1 MVVSNTQRSGQRRQR
16 QCGGVPSERDV
27 LVPVVIGSTIR
38 KKKDTMNY
46 IDHDDT
52 ILSKVMGGTG
62 IGGSGTTTTTGLVVN
77 DPLGLCLVAEGT
89 LVAPPPTSSSAVS
102 LSTTTNPHLERHR
115 QPYYGTYTN
124 IVQLAQQLSFQV
136 PSITATTT
144 TQPPDTTTTPTTTT
158 TPISHHQHSNRVVVV
173 TIETDETTIFV
184 TPYHATTDSSHP
196 KNHEY
201 TVALQLPNTIPVVP
215 NMTTATTSA
224 LDDDKNN
231 NMATDEMNPSL
242 VVPPTHDTTTTTGM
256 VSEQDATA
264 PEDIKANEKEEMD
277 ESIRH
282 TIESDRA
289 TTIPP
294 SSTITTTMHAPNTTT
309 TTMATPSS
317 LSNLE
322 NMS

>member
-1 MVVSNTQRSGQRRQR
+1 MHHH
-16 QCGGVPSERDV
+16 
-27 LVPVVIGSTIR
+27 
-38 KKKDTMNY
+38 
-46 IDHDDT
+46 DHDDT
-52 ILSKVMGGTG
+52 ILSKVIGGTG

-89 LVAPPPTSSSAVS
+89 LVAPAPTSSSAVS
-102 LSTTTNPHLERHR
+102 VSTTTNPHLERHR

-136 PSITATTT
+136 PSITTTT
-144 TQPPDTTTTPTTTT
+144 NTTIPTTTT
-158 TPISHHQHSNRVVVV
+158 TPISHHQHSNRLVVV

-184 TPYHATTDSSHP
+184 TPYHATTDTSHP

-215 NMTTATTSA
+215 NMNTTTTIA
-224 LDDDKNN
+224 IDDDDKNN
-231 NMATDEMNPSL
+231 TIATEEMNPSS
-242 VVPPTHDTTTTTGM
+242 VVPPTHATTTATGM
-256 VSEQDATA
+256 VSEHDATA
-264 PEDIKANEKEEMD
+264 PEAIITNEKGEMD
-277 ESIRH
+277 EAIRH
-282 TIESDRA
+282 TIESNRA
-289 TTIPP
+289 TIVPP
-294 SSTITTTMHAPNTTT
+294 SSTITTTMDAPNSTTT